1 MLFDVEL
8 MKQKYGSVYSC
19 ETGNRRMAVF
29 GGEWGLGGWWGDGE
43 TKQLS
48 EWAKGEMEKGEEVT

>member
-1 MLFDVEL
+1 
-8 MKQKYGSVYSC
+8 
-19 ETGNRRMAVF
+19 MAVF